1 MAKSTGIILVAG
13 GITFANEWLNN
24 KINWR
29 IVPATLGTAVVFA
42 GIEKLS
48 EPAAVG
54 LATIALISVLIGGI
68 TPGVPSPAV
77 QILDTLG
84 YGGTKK

>member
-13 GITFANEWLNN
+13 SITFVNEWLNN
-24 KINWR
+24 KINWK
-29 IVPATLGTAVVFA
+29 IVPATFGTALVFA

-54 LATIALISVLIGGI
+54 LATIALISVLVGGI
-68 TPGVPSPAV
+68 TPGVPSPAI